1 VQLHNKSQ
9 GEFRYTIADKFGWD
23 VCHSWSEPDPVR
35 LTTSCEAFEIASND
49 SRPHKSQTAG
59 DVFLSSFLRH
69 APPEIFMFLAERL
82 HADRSLNWVAA
93 LTLLVLISPH
103 WLLTRDFADGAV
115 VSFARQLGNTDGLFI
130 WLRDSNWLLAIAFY
144 KVVFAI
150 SDLSGV
156 GYLVLTKC
164 ALSMLLVVLYL
175 ECALWA
181 RDVFKLP
188 PDQASLAALLCLA
201 SPSLYTLANSTATV
215 NLLCICLVFVGHRL
229 YWADRVSVRLIG
241 LTLLVMSF
249 QVNSNL
255 VFALALEVVRLWRS
269 KPHIKQRW
277 IWFLGLILAAVFVYF
292 SIRVLSPP
300 QQLFAQYNQLLNP
313 LDHHDFLRIGR
324 VVMMFLTWGIIP
336 LAALVAVAIVS
347 FFLRN
352 RSLDSSWG
360 KVSTQDGLI
369 SLLALVF
376 LAGAA
381 AFPYVVVGKGPPL
394 FTPTAY
400 GSGLTEQV
408 FRAAYSGPIAP
419 TWANTSMRHGFLF
432 SIPIGL
438 MTWIAAAM
446 MMQKL
451 KLRWS
456 PTGLFAILLPLALVW
471 VLPAYSNKLQNQW
484 AEMSLVKG
492 FQVLPPAKPG
502 IVELRYQPVSSWLI
516 WTSSANLILREAW
529 GSSGYLGFFHSLDVY
544 RDDLYWQYHTYFLSK
559 GVLQTPLLQNA
570 AAMQEFPGADCLTK
584 YQGDWPSPTFLQ
596 IVLAGWL
603 PETVPAA
610 SIRQVVSSC
619 EPGRLLPNPTP
630 DKKVIY

>member
-1 VQLHNKSQ
+1 
-9 GEFRYTIADKFGWD
+9 
-23 VCHSWSEPDPVR
+23 
-35 LTTSCEAFEIASND
+35 
-49 SRPHKSQTAG
+49 
-59 DVFLSSFLRH
+59 
-69 APPEIFMFLAERL
+69 MFIVERL

-93 LTLLVLISPH
+93 LTLLVLIAPH

-115 VSFARQLGNTDGLFI
+115 VSFARQLGNTDGLFT
-130 WLRDSNWLLAIAFY
+130 WLRDSNWLLVIAFY
-144 KVVFAI
+144 KVVFAL

-188 PDQASLAALLCLA
+188 RDQALLAALLCVA

-229 YWADRVSVRLIG
+229 YWSDKISVRLVG
-241 LTLLVMSF
+241 LILLVMSF

-255 VFALALEVVRLWRS
+255 VFALALEMVRLWRF
-269 KPHIKQRW
+269 KPQRKQRW
-277 IWFLGLILAAVFVYF
+277 SWFLGLILASSFVYF
-292 SIRVLSPP
+292 SIRILYPP
-300 QQLFAQYNQLLNP
+300 QQLFVQYNQLLNP
-313 LDHHDFLRIGR
+313 LNQQDFVRIVR
-324 VVMMFLTWGIIP
+324 VIMMFLTWGIVP
-336 LAALVAVAIVS
+336 LAALLAVVIAS
-347 FFLRN
+347 LFLRH
-352 RSLDSSWG
+352 RSLVASAEKAHSQDSV
-360 KVSTQDGLI
+360 KA
-369 SLLALVF
+369 LLALVF

-381 AFPYVVVGKGPPL
+381 AFPYVMVGKGPPL

-438 MTWIAAAM
+438 MTWIAAAA

-451 KLRWS
+451 KLRWR
-456 PTGLFAILLPLALVW
+456 PTGLYAMLLPLALVW
-471 VLPAYSNKLQNQW
+471 VLPAYTNKLQNQW
-484 AEMSLVKG
+484 AEISLVKG

-516 WTSSANLILREAW
+516 WTNSANLILREAW
-529 GSSGYLGFFHSLDVY
+529 GSSGYLGLFHSLDVY
-544 RDDLYWQYHTYFLSK
+544 RDDLYWQYHTYVLSK
-559 GVLQTPLLQNA
+559 GVLQTPLLQNSA
-570 AAMQEFPGADCLTK
+570 GMDGFPGADCLTK
-584 YQGDWPSPTFLQ
+584 YQGEWPSPTFLRMA
-596 IVLAGWL
+596 LAGWR

-610 SIRQVVSSC
+610 SIQQIEASC
-619 EPGRLLPNPTP
+619 EIGRLLPNPTP
-630 DKKVIY
+630 GKRVIY